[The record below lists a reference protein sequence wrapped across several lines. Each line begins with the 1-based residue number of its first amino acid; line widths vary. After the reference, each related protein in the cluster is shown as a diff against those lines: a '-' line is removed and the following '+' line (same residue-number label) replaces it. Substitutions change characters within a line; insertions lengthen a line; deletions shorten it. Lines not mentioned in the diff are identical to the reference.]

1 MSPRDQ
7 VSVVIPVWGHPVLL
21 DDAIGAVHREMASG
35 TIRRL
40 VVVNDGCEHDE
51 TMASIASWQALLG
64 ERMAALHVPNG
75 GLSAARNCGIDA
87 ALALDQDIAAVLL
100 LDADNVLAAG
110 AGAAFG
116 RALARHPDR
125 DWFYPDFDFFGQKGH
140 YVTDRE
146 PDLLFHAHV
155 NLCEAGSLI
164 RRRVLD
170 AGLRFDETMKQGYED
185 WDFWLSA
192 ASRGFRGQPF
202 AEPVLLYRK
211 RPASMLAGSHD
222 RDGELR
228 RFLEQKHRWLF
239 SCPALLALEAARF
252 PRYALVEGGQAF
264 LCTDPD
270 QGKSVPLAELERRI
284 FAHLADP
291 HRNHAPAV
299 LIFLRDGTRAR
310 LAQARLLHGFLWNC
324 ERRQARLEWPG
335 DVDLFFLDASDAGH
349 AVHSD
354 LGNPDRP
361 SDGAVLSMQGLRR
374 ILLETDAAWAREIDR
389 TPCPHPVT
397 SWGLEV
403 ADGRAARPDSDS
415 AAEVMRGVLVALH
428 RSRYRPA
435 LDQSWN
441 WRETGGAAS
450 RAMAVE
456 IPRKAVSGG
465 IVFPLLKQPGRK
477 DIGMVLPI
485 FDFGGVEKVAASLA
499 RELAAAGHRLHLFIA
514 SDRPIHSDA
523 WALEPFATVSWLP
536 DASTLDWSGP
546 EYLGTAEPSWGNG
559 TERADLAGLLSSMD
573 AVINAHSAALHKVAG
588 RLRQQGILMIDHEHL
603 VERSTYGRNYG
614 PPKLALA
621 YEHAYDLVLT
631 CSRTLAHW
639 LNAQGM
645 PRRKLCPLV
654 NAPGYPLK
662 ADRLAKALDDR
673 ATRPGD
679 GPLRVLFM
687 GRLDPQKGV
696 HRLAA
701 ILGDLARH
709 APDMR
714 LSVAGQAV
722 VDAPADLAFPPQVRM
737 LGAVRGPDALTALL
751 ADTDVMILPS
761 HYEGLPLSVLEAQ
774 RLGVVVLATDVGAMR
789 EAIRDGVDGFI
800 LPEDGCEDAFVRL
813 VLDLDRDRARLRA
826 VSAGAVA
833 SGSRDWADAAAPL
846 LAWLGTKW
854 EAPVCGDQQTF
865 PETHGRKSN

>member
-1 MSPRDQ
+1 M
-7 VSVVIPVWGHPVLL
+7 
-21 DDAIGAVHREMASG
+21 
-35 TIRRL
+35 
-40 VVVNDGCEHDE
+40 
-51 TMASIASWQALLG
+51 
-64 ERMAALHVPNG
+64 
-75 GLSAARNCGIDA
+75 
-87 ALALDQDIAAVLL
+87 
-100 LDADNVLAAG
+100 
-110 AGAAFG
+110 
-116 RALARHPDR
+116 
-125 DWFYPDFDFFGQKGH
+125 
-140 YVTDRE
+140 
-146 PDLLFHAHV
+146 
-155 NLCEAGSLI
+155 
-164 RRRVLD
+164 
-170 AGLRFDETMKQGYED
+170 
-185 WDFWLSA
+185 
-192 ASRGFRGQPF
+192 
-202 AEPVLLYRK
+202 
-211 RPASMLAGSHD
+211 
-222 RDGELR
+222 
-228 RFLEQKHRWLF
+228 
-239 SCPALLALEAARF
+239 
-252 PRYALVEGGQAF
+252 
-264 LCTDPD
+264 
-270 QGKSVPLAELERRI
+270 
-284 FAHLADP
+284 
-291 HRNHAPAV
+291 
-299 LIFLRDGTRAR
+299 
-310 LAQARLLHGFLWNC
+310 
-324 ERRQARLEWPG
+324 
-335 DVDLFFLDASDAGH
+335 DLFFLDASDAGH
-349 AVHSD
+349 AVHGD

-397 SWGLEV
+397 SWGFEV

-415 AAEVMRGVLVALH
+415 AAEVMRGFLVALH

-696 HRLAA
+696 HRLSSIYHA
-701 ILGDLARH
+701 LALR
-709 APDMR
+709 APR
-714 LSVAGQAV
+714 INLTIAGGSV
-722 VDAPADLAFPPQVRM
+722 VDAARAEFSFPRQTRM
-737 LGAVRGPDALTALL
+737 LGPVRGQEALTLLL
-751 ADTDVMILPS
+751 ADADVMVLPS

-774 RLGVVVLATDVGAMR
+774 RCGVVVLATEVGAME
-789 EAIRDGVDGFI
+789 EAIQHGSTGFI
-800 LPEDGCEDAFVRL
+800 LPEAGCEDSFVDMIL
-813 VLDLDRDRARLRA
+813 TLDSDRALLA
-826 VSAGAVA
+826 QVSQNAARMARDWSLAVA
-833 SGSRDWADAAAPL
+833 PV
-846 LAWLGTKW
+846 LAWLKRREGPGSPGETGS
-854 EAPVCGDQQTF
+854 EQ
-865 PETHGRKSN
+865 PEGIQGRG